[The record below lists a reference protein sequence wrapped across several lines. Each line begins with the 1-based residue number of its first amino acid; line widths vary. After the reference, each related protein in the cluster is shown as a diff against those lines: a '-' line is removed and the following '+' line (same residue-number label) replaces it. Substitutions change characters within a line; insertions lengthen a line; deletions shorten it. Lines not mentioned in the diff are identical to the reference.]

1 MSPKRAPSAPP
12 ELPGYDYLSLL
23 GSGGFADVFLYQQLL
38 PSRKVAVKVL
48 LPDAV
53 NRELI
58 ENFRHEANVMAQLST
73 HPSIVTIYGA
83 AVAPDGRPYL
93 EMEYCP
99 RPNLGVRYRRDRFS
113 VPEVLTL
120 GVQIAGAVET
130 AHRAG
135 ILHRDIKPAN
145 ILVTAYNRP
154 ALTDFGIATSAGGV
168 DDASGMSI
176 PWSPPEAF
184 LERPGSSPASD
195 VFSLAATLFTLLAGR
210 TPFELPGGSNTSV
223 DLIDRIQRGD
233 LAPLARHDV
242 PQRLEAV
249 LASAMDPEPSR
260 RHQSAMA
267 FGRALQQVEAEMALP
282 VTPLDVLDDSL
293 DAEEVDEEDGG
304 ATRIRGVVSIDPH
317 AGEAAPQAAGAATAA
332 GSAPGELADAT
343 IRRSSIAAPSEPAG
357 ATVAADAAPT
367 RSRRAS
373 LVAVIGSAMVAI
385 LGLGIV
391 WLALTAGNQR
401 PPQAN
406 PSQSVAAP
414 APPQRPVAP
423 INVVGTVDGE
433 SVTFTWTNAQPQPG
447 DTFQYRYE
455 RSDADPITAQ
465 VATESVTLER
475 DSDGESCILVRL
487 VREDGRTS
495 NDTEGCG
502 SG

>member
-12 ELPGYDYLSLL
+12 ELPGYDYVSLL

-38 PSRKVAVKVL
+38 PSRKVAIKVL

-83 AVAPDGRPYL
+83 AVAPDGRPFL
-93 EMEYCP
+93 AMEYCP
-99 RPNLGVRYRRDRFS
+99 RPNLGVRYRRERFS
-113 VPEVLTL
+113 VPEVLSL

-154 ALTDFGIATSAGGV
+154 ALTDFGIATSSGV
-168 DDASGMSI
+168 GEDASGMSI
-176 PWSPPEAF
+176 PWSPPESF
-184 LERPGSSPASD
+184 LDPPRSSPASD
-195 VFSLAATLFTLLAGR
+195 VFSLAATLSTLLAGR

-223 DLIDRIQRGD
+223 DLIHRIQRGEIS
-233 LAPLARHDV
+233 PLARHDV

-249 LASAMDPEPSR
+249 LVSAMDPDPAR

-293 DAEEVDEEDGG
+293 DPEAVDEEDGG

-317 AGEAAPQAAGAATAA
+317 AGEPPAFQRPGAPGAVSDATVRRAPAAAP
-332 GSAPGELADAT
+332 EH
-343 IRRSSIAAPSEPAG
+343 AAPS
-357 ATVAADAAPT
+357 AAPAAPAAR
-367 RSRRAS
+367 RSRRTTVFAIVGGA
-373 LVAVIGSAMVAI
+373 LVAV
-385 LGLGIV
+385 LGFGIV
-391 WLALTAGNQR
+391 WLALSAGDRRQ
-401 PPQAN
+401 PQAN
-406 PSQSVAAP
+406 PTQTVAPP
-414 APPQRPVAP
+414 AAPQRPSAP
-423 INVVGTVDGE
+423 INVTGTVEGD
-433 SVTFTWTNAQPQPG
+433 SVRFTWTNAQPQEG
-447 DTFQYRYE
+447 DSFQYRYE

-465 VATESVTLER
+465 VTEPGVVLER
-475 DSDGESCILVRL
+475 DGDGSSCILVRV
-487 VREDGRTS
+487 VRVDGRSS
-495 NDTEGCG
+495 NDTEGCVDG
-502 SG
+502 

>member
-12 ELPGYDYLSLL
+12 ALPGYDYVSLL

-38 PSRKVAVKVL
+38 PSRKVAIKVL

-83 AVAPDGRPYL
+83 AVAPDGRPFL
-93 EMEYCP
+93 AMEYCSK
-99 RPNLGVRYRRDRFS
+99 PNLGVRYRRERFA
-113 VPEVLTL
+113 VPEVLSL

-154 ALTDFGIATSAGGV
+154 ALTDFGIATSAGAA

-184 LERPGSSPASD
+184 QDPPRSSPASD
-195 VFSLAATLFTLLAGR
+195 VFSLAATLWTLLAGR

-223 DLIDRIQRGD
+223 DLIDRSQRGEIS
-233 LAPLARHDV
+233 PLARHDV
-242 PQRLEAV
+242 PPKLETV
-249 LASAMDPEPSR
+249 LASAMDPDPSR
-260 RHQSAMA
+260 RYATAVA

-293 DAEEVDEEDGG
+293 EPDAVDEEDGG

-317 AGEAAPQAAGAATAA
+317 AGERVPQLAMAGTAGVGDATLRRPRPGAAPAAPAAAEPEPAAQPRSRRRTIATAIGSAVVVLVGGGIVWMALAAGGQAPPTAN
-332 GSAPGELADAT
+332 PT
-343 IRRSSIAAPSEPAG
+343 Q
-357 ATVAADAAPT
+357 TVAAPPAA
-367 RSRRAS
+367 
-373 LVAVIGSAMVAI
+373 
-385 LGLGIV
+385 
-391 WLALTAGNQR
+391 QR
-401 PPQAN
+401 PP
-406 PSQSVAAP
+406 
-414 APPQRPVAP
+414 AP
-423 INVVGTVDGE
+423 IAVSGAVTGDTVV
-433 SVTFTWTNAQPQPG
+433 FTWTNPQPQEG
-447 DTFQYRYE
+447 DAFQYRYE
-455 RSDADPITAQ
+455 RSGADPITST
-465 VATESVTLER
+465 VASPTVTLER
-475 DSDGESCILVRL
+475 DPDGESCILVSL
-487 VREDGRTS
+487 VRADGRSS
-495 NDTEGCG
+495 NDTRGCVDG
-502 SG
+502 

>member
-12 ELPGYDYLSLL
+12 ELPGYDYRSLL

-38 PSRKVAVKVL
+38 PSRTVAVKVL

-93 EMEYCP
+93 AMEFCP

-168 DDASGMSI
+168 DDSSGMSI

-249 LASAMDPEPSR
+249 LASAMDPDPSR
-260 RHQSAMA
+260 RHRSAMA

-282 VTPLDVLDDSL
+282 VTPLDVLDESL

-317 AGEAAPQAAGAATAA
+317 AGETAASLPGSAAPA
-332 GSAPGELADAT
+332 APGALAEAT
-343 IRRSSIAAPSEPAG
+343 IRRAPAAAGGQRAAAAAATDASPA
-357 ATVAADAAPT
+357 

-373 LVAVIGSAMVAI
+373 LTAVLGSAVVAV
-385 LGLGIV
+385 LGIAIV
-391 WLALTAGNQR
+391 WLALTAGDQ
-401 PPQAN
+401 PPPAAN
-406 PSQSVAAP
+406 PAQTVAAP

-423 INVVGTVDGE
+423 INVTGVVEGDT
-433 SVTFTWTNAQPQPG
+433 VTFTWANAQPQPG
-447 DTFQYRYE
+447 DTFQYRYQ
-455 RSDADPITAQ
+455 RTDADPVTAQ
-465 VATESVTLER
+465 VAEESVTLER

-487 VREDGRTS
+487 VRADGRSS

>member
-12 ELPGYDYLSLL
+12 ELPGYDYVSLL

-83 AVAPDGRPYL
+83 AVAPDGRPFL
-93 EMEYCP
+93 AMEYCP
-99 RPNLGVRYRRDRFS
+99 KPNLGVRYRRDRFA
-113 VPEVLTL
+113 VPEVLSL

-154 ALTDFGIATSAGGV
+154 ALTDFGIATSSGIG

-184 LERPGSSPASD
+184 LEPPRSSPASD
-195 VFSLAATLFTLLAGR
+195 VFSLAATLSTLLAGR

-223 DLIDRIQRGD
+223 DLIDRIQRGEIS
-233 LAPLARHDV
+233 PLARHDV

-249 LASAMDPEPSR
+249 LASAMDPDPSR
-260 RHQSAMA
+260 RHATAMA

-293 DAEEVDEEDGG
+293 DPEAVDEEDGG

-317 AGEAAPQAAGAATAA
+317 AGEQPQGT
-332 GSAPGELADAT
+332 SSVPDAT
-343 IRRSSIAAPSEPAG
+343 IRRTPAG
-357 ATVAADAAPT
+357 AAPQPQEAPAAAQQPEP
-367 RSRRAS
+367 RSRRKTVFAVIGGT
-373 LVAVIGSAMVAI
+373 LVAV
-385 LGLGIV
+385 LGFGIV
-391 WLALTAGNQR
+391 WLALTAGDRTQ
-401 PPQAN
+401 PQAN
-406 PSQSVAAP
+406 PSQTVAAP
-414 APPQRPVAP
+414 VAPQRPPAP
-423 INVVGTVDGE
+423 INLEGEVQGDTVR
-433 SVTFTWTNAQPQPG
+433 FTWTNAQPQEG
-447 DTFQYRYE
+447 DAFQYRYE
-455 RSDADPITAQ
+455 RSDGDPVTAQ
-465 VATESVTLER
+465 TSAPEVVVER
-475 DSDGESCILVRL
+475 DADGESCILVRL
-487 VREDGRTS
+487 VRSDGRSS
-495 NDTEGCG
+495 NDTTGCANG
-502 SG
+502 

>member
-12 ELPGYDYLSLL
+12 ELPGYDYVSLL
-23 GSGGFADVFLYQQLL
+23 GSGGFADVFLYRQLL
-38 PSRKVAVKVL
+38 PSRQVAVKVL

-83 AVAPDGRPYL
+83 AVAPDGRPFL
-93 EMEYCP
+93 AMEYCP
-99 RPNLGVRYRRDRFS
+99 KPNLGVRYRRDRFS
-113 VPEVLTL
+113 VPEVLAL

-154 ALTDFGIATSAGGV
+154 ALTDFGIATSAGG
-168 DDASGMSI
+168 DDDSSGMSI

-184 LERPGSSPASD
+184 LEPPRSAPASD

-223 DLIDRIQRGD
+223 DLIDRIQKGAI
-233 LAPLARHDV
+233 APLARHDV

-293 DAEEVDEEDGG
+293 EPEEVDEEDGG

-317 AGEAAPQAAGAATAA
+317 AGEAPQLRMPGAQ
-332 GSAPGELADAT
+332 GELSDAT
-343 IRRSSIAAPSEPAG
+343 IRRAPAAAPQSGIPAAAAEPA
-357 ATVAADAAPT
+357 PP
-367 RSRRAS
+367 RSRRKAVFAAIGGS
-373 LVAVIGSAMVAI
+373 LVAV
-385 LGLGIV
+385 LGIGIV
-391 WLALTAGNQR
+391 WLALAAGNQTQ
-401 PPQAN
+401 PQAN
-406 PSQSVAAP
+406 PSQSVA
-414 APPQRPVAP
+414 PPVAAQRPSAP
-423 INVVGTVDGE
+423 INVQGTVEGD
-433 SVTFTWTNAQPQPG
+433 SVTFTWTNAQPEPG

-455 RSDADPITAQ
+455 RSDGDPVTAQ
-465 VATESVTLER
+465 VAEETVTLDR

-487 VREDGRTS
+487 VRQDGRSS

>member
-12 ELPGYDYLSLL
+12 ELPGYEYVSLL

-38 PSRKVAVKVL
+38 PSRQVAIKVL

-93 EMEYCP
+93 AMEYCSK
-99 RPNLGVRYRRDRFS
+99 PNLGVRYRRDRFA
-113 VPEVLTL
+113 VPEVLSL

-154 ALTDFGIATSAGGV
+154 ALTDFGIATSAGGA

-184 LERPGSSPASD
+184 QDPPRSTPASD
-195 VFSLAATLFTLLAGR
+195 VFSLAATLSTLLAGR

-223 DLIDRIQRGD
+223 DLIDRIQRGEIS
-233 LAPLARHDV
+233 PLARHDV
-242 PQRLEAV
+242 PPRLEAV
-249 LASAMDPEPSR
+249 LASAMDPDPSR
-260 RHQSAMA
+260 RYATAMA

-293 DAEEVDEEDGG
+293 DAGSVDEEDGG

-317 AGEAAPQAAGAATAA
+317 AGEPAPAMPLGAAAP
-332 GSAPGELADAT
+332 DAT
-343 IRRSSIAAPSEPAG
+343 IRRPRPDQAAGAPAAVAPEPEAAAPDRRRRTIASIVG
-357 ATVAADAAPT
+357 AA
-367 RSRRAS
+367 
-373 LVAVIGSAMVAI
+373 LVVLVG
-385 LGLGIV
+385 GGIV
-391 WLALTAGNQR
+391 WLAVAGSAPTQ
-401 PPQAN
+401 PPAN
-406 PSQSVAAP
+406 PSQTIAAP
-414 APPQRPVAP
+414 AAPQRPPAP
-423 INVVGTVDGE
+423 INVVGTVEGD
-433 SVTFTWTNAQPQPG
+433 SVTFTWVNAQPQAG
-447 DTFQYRYE
+447 DSFRYRYE
-455 RSDADPITAQ
+455 PSDADPTIATA
-465 VATESVTLER
+465 AGETVTVQR
-475 DSDGESCILVRL
+475 DSDGESCILVTL
-487 VREDGRTS
+487 VRSDGRQS
-495 NDTEGCG
+495 NDAKGCVNG
-502 SG
+502 

>member
-1 MSPKRAPSAPP
+1 M
-12 ELPGYDYLSLL
+12 PGYDYVSLL

-83 AVAPDGRPYL
+83 AVAPDGRPFL
-93 EMEYCP
+93 AMEYCP

-113 VPEVLTL
+113 VPEVLSL

-130 AHRAG
+130 AHRAN

-154 ALTDFGIATSAGGV
+154 ALTDFGIATSAGGA
-168 DDASGMSI
+168 DDTSGMSI

-184 LERPGSSPASD
+184 LEPPRSTPASD

-233 LAPLARHDV
+233 IAPLARHDV

-249 LASAMDPEPSR
+249 LASAMDPQPSR
-260 RHQSAMA
+260 RHQSAVA

-293 DAEEVDEEDGG
+293 DAEVVDEEDGG
-304 ATRIRGVVSIDPH
+304 ATRIRGIVSIDPH
-317 AGEAAPQAAGAATAA
+317 AGEAPQFAPPGQQGAV
-332 GSAPGELADAT
+332 SDAT
-343 IRRSSIAAPSEPAG
+343 IRRTPVAAAPQG
-357 ATVAADAAPT
+357 AAPVAQAEQAPP
-367 RSRRAS
+367 RSRRKTVFAIVGGA
-373 LVAVIGSAMVAI
+373 LVAL
-385 LGLGIV
+385 LGFGIV
-391 WLALTAGNQR
+391 WLALSAGNRSQPQADPSQTVAPPPAAQR
-401 PPQAN
+401 P
-406 PSQSVAAP
+406 S
-414 APPQRPVAP
+414 AP
-423 INVVGTVDGE
+423 INVEGTVVDE
-433 SVTFTWTNAQPQPG
+433 TVQFTWTNAQPQEG
-447 DTFQYRYE
+447 DSFQYRYE
-455 RSDADPITAQ
+455 RSDADPVTAQ
-465 VATESVTLER
+465 TATPEVTLER

-487 VREDGRTS
+487 VRDDGRSS
-495 NDTEGCG
+495 NDTRGCVNG
-502 SG
+502 

>member
-12 ELPGYDYLSLL
+12 ELPGYDYVSLL

-38 PSRKVAVKVL
+38 PSRRVAVKVL

-93 EMEYCP
+93 AMEYCP
-99 RPNLGVRYRRDRFS
+99 KPNLGVRYRRDRFA
-113 VPEVLTL
+113 VPEVLSL

-154 ALTDFGIATSAGGV
+154 ALTDFGIATSAGGA
-168 DDASGMSI
+168 DDTSGMSI

-184 LERPGSSPASD
+184 QDPPRSSPASD
-195 VFSLAATLFTLLAGR
+195 VFSLAATLSTLLAGR

-223 DLIDRIQRGD
+223 DLIDRIQRGEIS
-233 LAPLARHDV
+233 PLARHDV
-242 PQRLEAV
+242 PPRLEAV
-249 LASAMDPEPSR
+249 LASAMDPDPSR
-260 RHQSAMA
+260 RYASAVA

-293 DAEEVDEEDGG
+293 DADEVDEEDGG

-317 AGEAAPQAAGAATAA
+317 AGEPAPSALAAP
-332 GSAPGELADAT
+332 DAT
-343 IRRSSIAAPSEPAG
+343 IRRPRPGQA
-357 ATVAADAAPT
+357 VADASAPVAQDAPAPAA
-367 RSRRAS
+367 RDPRRTAAAIVGAA
-373 LVAVIGSAMVAI
+373 LVVLVG
-385 LGLGIV
+385 GGIV
-391 WLALTAGNQR
+391 WMALAAGDE
-401 PPQAN
+401 PPPSGN
-406 PSQSVAAP
+406 PSATVAAP
-414 APPQRPVAP
+414 APAQRPPQP
-423 INVVGTVDGE
+423 INVVGEVDGE
-433 SVTFTWTNAQPQPG
+433 TVVFRWVNAQPQEG
-447 DTFQYRYE
+447 DTFQYRTE
-455 RSDADPITAQ
+455 PSDADPVTAIVNTPE
-465 VATESVTLER
+465 VAVQR
-475 DSDGESCILVRL
+475 DPDGETCVLVRL
-487 VREDGRTS
+487 VRADGRAS
-495 NDTEGCG
+495 NDATGCVDG
-502 SG
+502 

>member
-12 ELPGYDYLSLL
+12 ELPGYEYVSLL

-38 PSRKVAVKVL
+38 PSRQVAIKVL

-93 EMEYCP
+93 AMEYCSK
-99 RPNLGVRYRRDRFS
+99 PNLGVRYRRDRFA
-113 VPEVLTL
+113 VPEVLSL

-154 ALTDFGIATSAGGV
+154 ALTDFGIATSSGGA

-184 LERPGSSPASD
+184 QDPPRSTPASD
-195 VFSLAATLFTLLAGR
+195 VFSLAATLSTLLAGR

-223 DLIDRIQRGD
+223 DLIDRIQRGEIS
-233 LAPLARHDV
+233 PLARHDV
-242 PQRLEAV
+242 PPRLEAV
-249 LASAMDPEPSR
+249 LASAMDPDPSR
-260 RHQSAMA
+260 RYATAMA

-293 DAEEVDEEDGG
+293 DAGAVDEEDGG

-317 AGEAAPQAAGAATAA
+317 AGEPAPAMPAGAV
-332 GSAPGELADAT
+332 APDAT
-343 IRRSSIAAPSEPAG
+343 IRRPRPGQAAG
-357 ATVAADAAPT
+357 APAPAAVPEPEAPAPD
-367 RSRRAS
+367 RRRRTIAS
-373 LVAVIGSAMVAI
+373 AVGAGLVVLVG
-385 LGLGIV
+385 GGIV
-391 WLALTAGNQR
+391 WLAVAGSAPSQ
-401 PPQAN
+401 PPAN
-406 PSQSVAAP
+406 PSQTIAAP
-414 APPQRPVAP
+414 AAPQRPPAP
-423 INVVGTVDGE
+423 INVTGTVEGD
-433 SVTFTWTNAQPQPG
+433 SVTFTWVNAQPQAG
-447 DTFQYRYE
+447 DSFRYRYE
-455 RSDADPITAQ
+455 PSDADPTIATA
-465 VATESVTLER
+465 AGETVTVQR
-475 DSDGESCILVRL
+475 DSDGESCILVTL
-487 VREDGRTS
+487 VRSDGRQS
-495 NDTEGCG
+495 NDAKGCVDG
-502 SG
+502 

>member
-12 ELPGYDYLSLL
+12 ELPGYEYVSLL

-38 PSRKVAVKVL
+38 PSRQVAIKVL

-93 EMEYCP
+93 AMEYCSK
-99 RPNLGVRYRRDRFS
+99 PNLGVRYRRDRFA
-113 VPEVLTL
+113 VPEVLSL

-154 ALTDFGIATSAGGV
+154 ALTDFGIATSSGGA

-184 LERPGSSPASD
+184 QDPPRSTPASD
-195 VFSLAATLFTLLAGR
+195 VFSLAATLSTLLAGR

-223 DLIDRIQRGD
+223 DLIDRIQRGEIS
-233 LAPLARHDV
+233 PLARHDV
-242 PQRLEAV
+242 PPRLEAV
-249 LASAMDPEPSR
+249 LASAMDPDPSR
-260 RHQSAMA
+260 RYATAMA

-293 DAEEVDEEDGG
+293 DAGAVDEEDGG

-317 AGEAAPQAAGAATAA
+317 AGEPAPAIPTGAAAP
-332 GSAPGELADAT
+332 DAT
-343 IRRSSIAAPSEPAG
+343 IRRPRPGQAAG
-357 ATVAADAAPT
+357 APAPAAVPEPEAPAPD
-367 RSRRAS
+367 RRRRTIAS
-373 LVAVIGSAMVAI
+373 AVGAGLVVLVG
-385 LGLGIV
+385 GGIV
-391 WLALTAGNQR
+391 WLAVAGSAPSQ
-401 PPQAN
+401 PPAN
-406 PSQSVAAP
+406 PSQTIAAP
-414 APPQRPVAP
+414 AAPQRPPAP
-423 INVVGTVDGE
+423 INVTGTVEGD
-433 SVTFTWTNAQPQPG
+433 SVTFTWVNAQPQAG
-447 DTFQYRYE
+447 DSFRYRYE
-455 RSDADPITAQ
+455 PSDADPTIATA
-465 VATESVTLER
+465 AGETVTVQR
-475 DSDGESCILVRL
+475 DSDGESCILVTL
-487 VREDGRTS
+487 VRSDGRQS
-495 NDTEGCG
+495 NDAKGCVDG
-502 SG
+502 

>member
-12 ELPGYDYLSLL
+12 ALPGYDYVSLL

-48 LPDAV
+48 LPDTV
-53 NRELI
+53 NRQLI

-83 AVAPDGRPYL
+83 AVAPDGRPFL
-93 EMEYCP
+93 AMEYCP
-99 RPNLGVRYRRDRFS
+99 KPNLGVRYRRDRFS
-113 VPEVLTL
+113 VPEVLAL

-154 ALTDFGIATSAGGV
+154 ALTDFGIATSGGAE

-184 LERPGSSPASD
+184 LEPPGSTPASD

-223 DLIDRIQRGD
+223 DLIDRIQRGEI
-233 LAPLARHDV
+233 APLARHDV

-293 DAEEVDEEDGG
+293 EPEEVDEEDGG

-317 AGEAAPQAAGAATAA
+317 AGEAPLQQAVGGMAAAP
-332 GSAPGELADAT
+332 DAT
-343 IRRSSIAAPSEPAG
+343 IRRAPAAPAQPAP
-357 ATVAADAAPT
+357 APQAAPEQP
-367 RSRRAS
+367 RSKRKTVFAIVGAAV
-373 LVAVIGSAMVAI
+373 VAL
-385 LGLGIV
+385 LGFGIV
-391 WLALTAGNQR
+391 WLALTAGDE
-401 PPQAN
+401 PAPQAN
-406 PSQSVAAP
+406 PSQSVAPP
-414 APPQRPVAP
+414 AAPQRPAAP
-423 INVVGTVDGE
+423 INVSGVVDGD
-433 SVTFTWTNAQPQPG
+433 SVTFTWVNPQPQGG
-447 DTFQYRYE
+447 DAFQYRYE
-455 RSDADPITAQ
+455 RSDADPVTAQ
-465 VATESVTLER
+465 TATESVTLER
-475 DSDGESCILVRL
+475 DPDGESCILVRL
-487 VREDGRTS
+487 VRDDGRSS
-495 NDTEGCG
+495 NDMEGCARG
-502 SG
+502 

>member
-12 ELPGYDYLSLL
+12 QLPGYDYLSLL

-38 PSRKVAVKVL
+38 PSRQVAVKVL

-53 NRELI
+53 NRELL

-99 RPNLGVRYRRDRFS
+99 RPNLGVRYRRERFS

-120 GVQIAGAVET
+120 GVQIAGAIET

-135 ILHRDIKPAN
+135 ILHRDVKPAN

-154 ALTDFGIATSAGGV
+154 ALTDFGIATSAGGA
-168 DDASGMSI
+168 DDTSGMSI

-184 LERPGSSPASD
+184 LERPASSPASD

-233 LAPLARHDV
+233 IAPLARHDV

-260 RHQSAMA
+260 RHRSAMA

-317 AGEAAPQAAGAATAA
+317 AGDVAPSHPSSMAGARP
-332 GSAPGELADAT
+332 SPGALTDAT
-343 IRRSSIAAPSEPAG
+343 IRRAPTEARAAPASAP
-357 ATVAADAAPT
+357 AAPDAPPI
-367 RSRRAS
+367 RSKRAS
-373 LVAVIGSAMVAI
+373 LVAVLGSAVVAA
-385 LGLGIV
+385 LGIGIV
-391 WLALTAGNQR
+391 WLALTAGNQP

-406 PSQSVAAP
+406 PSQSVAPP
-414 APPQRPVAP
+414 AAPQRPSAP
-423 INVVGTVDGE
+423 INVAGTVDGE
-433 SVTFTWTNAQPQPG
+433 TVTFTWTNAQPQPG

-455 RSDADPITAQ
+455 RSDADPITAH
-465 VATESVTLER
+465 VSTESVTLER

-487 VREDGRTS
+487 VREDGRSS

-502 SG
+502 IG

>member
-12 ELPGYDYLSLL
+12 ALPGYDYLSLL

-113 VPEVLTL
+113 VPEVLAL

-154 ALTDFGIATSAGGV
+154 ALTDFGIATSAGGA
-168 DDASGMSI
+168 DDSSGMSI

-184 LERPGSSPASD
+184 LEPPGSSPASD

-249 LASAMDPEPSR
+249 LAAAMDPEPSR
-260 RHQSAMA
+260 RHRTAMA

-282 VTPLDVLDDSL
+282 VTPLDVLDDAL

-317 AGEAAPQAAGAATAA
+317 ASDAARGPMPGAAAA
-332 GSAPGELADAT
+332 SGALVDAT
-343 IRRSSIAAPSEPAG
+343 IRRPQRAA
-357 ATVAADAAPT
+357 AADPAPADPEADHPPT
-367 RSRRAS
+367 RSRRATLVTVLGS
-373 LVAVIGSAMVAI
+373 ALVAV
-385 LGLGIV
+385 LGIAIV
-391 WLALTAGNQR
+391 WLALSAGTQ
-401 PPQAN
+401 PPPSAN
-406 PSQSVAAP
+406 PTQTVAAP
-414 APPQRPVAP
+414 APLQRPVAP
-423 INVVGTVDGE
+423 INVVGAVEGDT
-433 SVTFTWTNAQPQPG
+433 VTFTWTNAQPQPG

-455 RSDADPITAQ
+455 RSDADPVTAQ
-465 VATESVTLER
+465 VAQESVVLER
-475 DSDGESCILVRL
+475 DGDGESCILVRL
-487 VREDGRTS
+487 VREDGRSS
-495 NDTEGCG
+495 NDTEGCV

>member
-53 NRELI
+53 DRQLI

-93 EMEYCP
+93 AMEFCP
-99 RPNLGVRYRRDRFS
+99 RPNLGVRYRRDRFA

-154 ALTDFGIATSAGGV
+154 ALTDFGIATSGAGV
-168 DDASGMSI
+168 DDSSGMSI

-223 DLIDRIQRGD
+223 DLIDRIQRGE

-249 LASAMDPEPSR
+249 LASAMDPDPTR
-260 RHQSAMA
+260 RHQSAIA

-282 VTPLDVLDDSL
+282 VTPLDVLDDAQ
-293 DAEEVDEEDGG
+293 DAEQADGEDGG
-304 ATRIRGVVSIDPH
+304 ATRIRGIVSVDPH
-317 AGEAAPQAAGAATAA
+317 AGEAVLQAQGSPAAPASGV
-332 GSAPGELADAT
+332 LADAT
-343 IRRSSIAAPSEPAG
+343 IRRDRSAVPVGSASAP
-357 ATVAADAAPT
+357 VAADAP
-367 RSRRAS
+367 RSPSRRSS
-373 LVAVIGSAMVAI
+373 LVTVLGGAVVAI
-385 LGLGIV
+385 IGVGIV
-391 WLALTAGNQR
+391 WLALTSGDQPA
-401 PPQAN
+401 PPAD

-414 APPQRPVAP
+414 PPLQRPVAP
-423 INVVGTVDGE
+423 INVVGTVEGE
-433 SVTFTWTNAQPQPG
+433 TVTFSWTNAQPQPG

-455 RSDADPITAQ
+455 RSDADPVTAQ
-465 VATESVTLER
+465 VDTESITLER

-487 VREDGRTS
+487 VREDGRSS
-495 NDTEGCG
+495 NDAEGCG